1 MSDLRKIAINSPSA
15 HRNATGNGFYNRFEP
30 LASRPRLP
38 SQGKRQLSPGTSQPT
53 FKFPR
58 LDANK
63 VFDQL
68 KGQDSFLDAARTD
81 LETAKNA
88 VAASCKPD
96 DGGMGTA
103 LFKLTSVLTNL
114 IEGNESLKSAIVDL
128 FKSNSSAPDP
138 QSADPPTTVK
148 GTGKDN
154 PGNGLLLQ
162 IPKSFNFT
170 NRPLPSPVPPEETLS
185 NKVKKALREAER
197 RTTIYELDLGP
208 TPTLNKET
216 IARKVTMA
224 LHNKGK
230 EGGHDWALNDAAE
243 MIDDAL
249 SCSQLEFLGSGTRKF
264 YNNRNA
270 GDKRNGKMC
279 TVPVR
284 MDFKNKETRIQAEST
299 LRSVCKVNCST
310 PYPRGLR
317 TMINDTIQN
326 GKRLRPGCFIKVKID
341 IDNLKLSASARSE
354 AGWENLAL
362 DQSIPLTILDKFV
375 PPLLSVNPLIP
386 PNLNAEVEIEDESQS
401 LS

>member
-138 QSADPPTTVK
+138 QSADPPPTVK
-148 GTGKDN
+148 GTGKGN
-154 PGNGLLLQ
+154 PGTSLSLQ
-162 IPKSFNFT
+162 VPKSFNFT
-170 NRPLPSPVPPEETLS
+170 NRPLPSPPRCP
-185 NKVKKALREAER
+185 R
-197 RTTIYELDLGP
+197 RKP
-208 TPTLNKET
+208 S
-216 IARKVTMA
+216 R
-224 LHNKGK
+224 
-230 EGGHDWALNDAAE
+230 
-243 MIDDAL
+243 
-249 SCSQLEFLGSGTRKF
+249 TR
-264 YNNRNA
+264 
-270 GDKRNGKMC
+270 
-279 TVPVR
+279 
-284 MDFKNKETRIQAEST
+284 
-299 LRSVCKVNCST
+299 
-310 PYPRGLR
+310 
-317 TMINDTIQN
+317 
-326 GKRLRPGCFIKVKID
+326 
-341 IDNLKLSASARSE
+341 
-354 AGWENLAL
+354 
-362 DQSIPLTILDKFV
+362 
-375 PPLLSVNPLIP
+375 
-386 PNLNAEVEIEDESQS
+386 
-401 LS
+401 